1 MVRHVERNRVL
12 LTFFQ
17 RAPQLIVDQDL
28 FADYVRHIKEWRSV
42 TRHLRPNAH
51 DAGGGNNLTSAI
63 GDRFPDSK
71 ECVLREAVLRT
82 TRSRY

>member
-12 LTFFQ
+12 PFFQ
-17 RAPQLIVDQDL
+17 RAPQLVVDQDL
-28 FADYVRHIKEWRSV
+28 FADHVRRIKEWRTV
-42 TRHLRPNAH
+42 TRFPPNAH
-51 DAGGGNNLTSAI
+51 DAGGGNSLTSAI